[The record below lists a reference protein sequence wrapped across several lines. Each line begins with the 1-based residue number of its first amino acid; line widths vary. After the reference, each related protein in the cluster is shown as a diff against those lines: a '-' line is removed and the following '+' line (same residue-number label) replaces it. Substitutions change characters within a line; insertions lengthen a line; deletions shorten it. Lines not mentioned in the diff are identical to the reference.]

1 MDSKL
6 ENNPCPSHPSQLK
19 EFLCPNCKKIYC
31 IICFQKDEDHRTN
44 VKPLSKHLLDIYE
57 FEQYLGAG
65 SFGSVFKVSSFSDGL
80 TYALK
85 VMTDIKTEED
95 FKSISRETQL
105 HAKMSHPNI
114 IKYCNSFRIKK
125 ENLFVVVLEL
135 ADTSLVSLL
144 PTISQPTS
152 LIYFTEIIE
161 ALKYL
166 HEELKITHRDLKPR
180 NILLKEGRIKLCDMG
195 EAKQISKG
203 MLTLS
208 RGIGFGTIIYLPPEV
223 LNGQQYNEKSDIWAA
238 GIVFHAMMSNGKH
251 PFNQENKKKPEE
263 IAENVKNGICVF
275 DKSIKEKKYLEI
287 LESNLLHLKFIN

>member
-1 MDSKL
+1 MDSQL
-6 ENNPCPSHPSQLK
+6 ETNPCPSHPSQPK
-19 EFLCPNCKKIYC
+19 EFLCPTCKKIYC
-31 IICFQKDEDHRTN
+31 MTCFLKDEDHRTI
-44 VKPLSKHLLDIYE
+44 VKALSKQLLDIYE

-80 TYALK
+80 NYALK
-85 VMTDIKTEED
+85 VMTDIKTEEE
-95 FKSISRETQL
+95 FKNISRETQL

-135 ADTSLVSLL
+135 ADTSLVSEL

-152 LIYFTEIIE
+152 LIYFTQIIE

-180 NILLKEGRIKLCDMG
+180 NILVKEGKIKLCDMG
-195 EAKQISKG
+195 EARQMSKG

-223 LNGQQYNEKSDIWAA
+223 LNGKQYNEKSDIWAA

-251 PFNQENKKKPEE
+251 PFNLENKKNPKPDE
-263 IAENVKNGICVF
+263 IAENVKNGKYVF
-275 DKSIKEKKYLEI
+275 DKSIKEKLYLEI
-287 LESNLLHLKFIN
+287 LESNFL